1 MTTIKLFRNMDAE
14 EKKEEIAD
22 GMNVK
27 VLLALDAQWVKI
39 DDLIEWAKR
48 NDMFEA
54 QKAFVKLKN
63 QKPLDEQ
70 PINFKK

>member
-1 MTTIKLFRNMDAE
+1 MPAD
-14 EKKEEIAD
+14 KETEQE
-22 GMNVK
+22 GMNLK
-27 VLLALDAQWVKI
+27 VLYALDSQWVKI

-54 QKAFVKLKN
+54 QKCFVKLKN

-70 PINFKK
+70 PFNEKEHWQD